1 MEGATGDE
9 GERRSY
15 LLSEKTRAAVL
26 EFWNA
31 CDRLDGAINESAG
44 IERAELISALLQWCA
59 DTIAYAGGG
68 KLSEAQREFLR
79 NHALNVLSSLDD
91 NIRAQWAKVT
101 EQGQKVRVML
111 LPAKVR
117 KRKQ

>member
-1 MEGATGDE
+1 MEGATGDS
-9 GERRSY
+9 ERRSY
-15 LLSEKTRAAVL
+15 LVNEKTEAALL
-26 EFWNA
+26 EFWSA
-31 CDRLDGAINESAG
+31 CDAMNRALNESVG
-44 IERAELISALLQWCA
+44 VERAELITALLQWCA

-68 KLSEAQREFLR
+68 KLSEAQREFLH

-101 EQGQKVRVML
+101 EHGQKVRVVL

-117 KRKQ
+117 KRKR